1 MAVSTSL
8 AVGLVLCVLL
18 IPLQS
23 AAEELIFRASGPQV
37 VLEKVGFSKV
47 RFWVVHLIFS
57 LVFASVHGAKNA
69 AAFVVFVAIALA
81 LVVLVHQT
89 AGTESA
95 IALHAVNNVMYFSLG
110 LLKGKDMTGEQTET
124 SATVAVLA
132 QLVTITVVTLL
143 MVLWRRR
150 ANRRLTR

>member
-1 MAVSTSL
+1 MAMSTPL

-57 LVFASVHGAKNA
+57 LVFA
-69 AAFVVFVAIALA
+69 L
-81 LVVLVHQT
+81 
-89 AGTESA
+89 
-95 IALHAVNNVMYFSLG
+95 
-110 LLKGKDMTGEQTET
+110 TGEQTET

-143 MVLWRRR
+143 MVLWHRR
-150 ANRRLTR
+150 ANRRLAR